1 MWISHFFPNSDQS
14 PGKWSDYVGIFP
26 CSEKHNVSQ
35 DLGAGRT
42 TSSDRLAE
50 GVLQTSRTNLF
61 PFTHRKPRYG
71 QSDPGIFCG
80 SETVG
85 NFHSFSFIGN
95 EFHSKVIKYHGLH
108 CFKKIINQQI
118 QEVQHLKKKFKII
131 VV

>member
-14 PGKWSDYVGIFP
+14 PGKWSDDVGIFP
-26 CSEKHNVSQ
+26 SSEKHNVSQ

-71 QSDPGIFCG
+71 QSDPGVFCG

-108 CFKKIINQQI
+108 CLKKNNKSTDPGSPTFKKK
-118 QEVQHLKKKFKII
+118 V
-131 VV
+131 